1 MLNKSGIHVDKCIKH
16 INANGVSI
24 CFCCSLFCF
33 WRFKVP
39 VRRTLLLLTGCQ
51 PTKCSCCNFHC
62 LLTKKKSNTFY
73 SIYRHAWKPSDLCS
87 DLWWNSF
94 KSIAPAIPEYKEKCF
109 TTFNAYQTDLLQR
122 EEEVFGTCQ
131 KGAAVVGEPAGF
143 SSQFSFVGRE
153 GLELEIVTKSW
164 HFVVFLLQLWV
175 WTRLYH
181 ATWVE
186 K

>member
-1 MLNKSGIHVDKCIKH
+1 MVFQFVFAVPCFAFEDSKSQLDALYFYWRG
-16 INANGVSI
+16 ANRRNVLAATSI
-24 CFCCSLFCF
+24 
-33 WRFKVP
+33 P
-39 VRRTLLLLTGCQ
+39 
-51 PTKCSCCNFHC
+51 PY
-62 LLTKKKSNTFY
+62 KKKSNTFY